1 MKIRCDL
8 MDEIARSKTQCRD
21 DQLSVEADAAPF
33 IYGFRLFIVL
43 TRSLRKTAE
52 RKQLPLPTHCFRASH
67 PA

>member
-33 IYGFRLFIVL
+33 IYGLGFSLF
-43 TRSLRKTAE
+43 
-52 RKQLPLPTHCFRASH
+52 
-67 PA
+67 